1 MTINLTGVAI
11 LAGLSILVA
20 LPVHAQP
27 NRPGSAKSASVRR
40 LAPAGGKHRNTEGN
54 GAARPGADLD
64 PER

>member
-27 NRPGSAKSASVRR
+27 NRPGSAKPHTTGTAKPTKTAR
-40 LAPAGGKHRNTEGN
+40 
-54 GAARPGADLD
+54 AAKSPK
-64 PER
+64 E